1 MAPKAN
7 PWVNLEPAERT
18 ARGKAARRSAP
29 RSSHGVWEAPAD
41 RPDPVAL
48 LEEQAESRVPELV
61 PIRYG
66 RMLESPFAFFR
77 GAASIMAAD
86 LAATPRSGFTVQL
99 CGDAH
104 LSNFG
109 MFASP
114 ERHLLFDINDFDE
127 TLPGP
132 WEWDVKRLAASLEI
146 CGRDLGF
153 TPADRREVVTAGVQ
167 GYRETML
174 GAARMGALEAWY
186 EHIRVADLMAW
197 MQTRVG
203 GEHVGRKEVA
213 QTAREVA
220 KARTRDSTR
229 VLTRLADDVDG
240 RLRFVADPPLIVP
253 LDDLLPPGTAHDEV
267 EAWMGSLIDTYR
279 RSISRRHHPLEEY
292 RYMDTARKVV
302 GVGSVGT
309 RAWIHLFIGRDEGD
323 PLVLQAKE
331 AQPSVLERFLGRS
344 RFANHGRR
352 VTEGQRLMQGAS
364 DIFLG
369 WLRLE
374 GVDGEPRDYYVRQ
387 LHDWKGGADVD
398 RLQVAG
404 ATVYARLCAATLAR
418 AHARWGDRIAI
429 ATYLGRG
436 DRFDHA
442 VADFSAA
449 YADQNERDYEALVRA
464 VKSGRVVAE
473 TEL

>member
-1 MAPKAN
+1 M
-7 PWVNLEPAERT
+7 
-18 ARGKAARRSAP
+18 
-29 RSSHGVWEAPAD
+29 
-41 RPDPVAL
+41 
-48 LEEQAESRVPELV
+48 
-61 PIRYG
+61 
-66 RMLESPFAFFR
+66 
-77 GAASIMAAD
+77 
-86 LAATPRSGFTVQL
+86 
-99 CGDAH
+99 
-104 LSNFG
+104 
-109 MFASP
+109 
-114 ERHLLFDINDFDE
+114 
-127 TLPGP
+127 
-132 WEWDVKRLAASLEI
+132 
-146 CGRDLGF
+146 
-153 TPADRREVVTAGVQ
+153 TAGVQ

-203 GEHVGRKEVA
+203 DERVGKKEVE

-229 VLTRLADDVDG
+229 VLTRLADEVDG

-344 RFANHGRR
+344 RFTNHGRR

-374 GVDGEPRDYYVRQ
+374 GVDGEQRDYYVRQ
-387 LHDWKGGADVD
+387 LHDWKGGVD
-398 RLQVAG
+398 IEHMRVPRAIR
-404 ATVYARLCAATLAR
+404 YAFLCGATLAR

-429 ATYLGRG
+429 AAYLGKG
-436 DRFDHA
+436 DAFERA
-442 VADFSAA
+442 MAGFSAA
-449 YADQNERDYEALVRA
+449 YADQNERDYQALVEA
-464 VKSGRVVAE
+464 EHAGRIMAE
-473 TEL
+473 TGL

>member
-1 MAPKAN
+1 
-7 PWVNLEPAERT
+7 
-18 ARGKAARRSAP
+18 
-29 RSSHGVWEAPAD
+29 
-41 RPDPVAL
+41 
-48 LEEQAESRVPELV
+48 
-61 PIRYG
+61 
-66 RMLESPFAFFR
+66 
-77 GAASIMAAD
+77 
-86 LAATPRSGFTVQL
+86 
-99 CGDAH
+99 
-104 LSNFG
+104 
-109 MFASP
+109 
-114 ERHLLFDINDFDE
+114 
-127 TLPGP
+127 
-132 WEWDVKRLAASLEI
+132 
-146 CGRDLGF
+146 
-153 TPADRREVVTAGVQ
+153 
-167 GYRETML
+167 
-174 GAARMGALEAWY
+174 
-186 EHIRVADLMAW
+186 MAW

-203 GEHVGRKEVA
+203 DERVGRKEVE

-229 VLTRLADDVDG
+229 VLTRLADEVDG

-309 RAWIHLFIGRDEGD
+309 RAWVHLFIGRDEGD

-344 RFANHGRR
+344 RFTNHGRR

-387 LHDWKGGADVD
+387 LHDWKGGVDIEHMRVPRADPV
-398 RLQVAG
+398 RVPVRRHPRPG
-404 ATVYARLCAATLAR
+404 AR
-418 AHARWGDRIAI
+418 AVGRSDRDRRIPRQG
-429 ATYLGRG
+429 GR
-436 DRFDHA
+436 
-442 VADFSAA
+442 
-449 YADQNERDYEALVRA
+449 VRA
-464 VKSGRVVAE
+464 RDGGVRRRVRRPERA
-473 TEL
+473 